1 VAIKPIPHS
10 IPSTLPPAKLYL
22 DDITEIVQILTDSSP
37 DYHATFVA
45 GQTKCDSLD
54 DLKELRGRAT
64 HFVMNISSPR
74 KHQTL
79 ELTPAAT
86 RIHID
91 ELGDQLLAWSKY
103 VNVAAIF
110 ERRKLRLK
118 SAVRSLAPLLLAGL
132 SLLALTVWT
141 FAPRAARP
149 LSIDELTRIVTG
161 IILAAT
167 VVYYFIS
174 SHSVVYLRYPKRVG
188 IGRWLEDH
196 KPEIIVGVISVLI
209 GAIATRVVE
218 RTWR

>member
-86 RIHID
+86 RIHI
-91 ELGDQLLAWSKY
+91 
-103 VNVAAIF
+103 F

-132 SLLALTVWT
+132 SLLALTVWA

-149 LSIDELTRIVTG
+149 LSIDELTHIVTG

-196 KPEIIVGVISVLI
+196 KPEIIVGVISVLM
-209 GAIATRVVE
+209 GAIAARVVE
-218 RTWR
+218 KTWR

>member
-1 VAIKPIPHS
+1 MAIKPIPHV

-22 DDITEIVQILTDSSP
+22 DDITEILQILTDSSP
-37 DYHATFVA
+37 EYRATFVA
-45 GQTKCDSLD
+45 GQTKCDTLD
-54 DLKELRGRAT
+54 ELKELRGRAT
-64 HFVMNISSPR
+64 HFVMNVSSPR

-79 ELTPAAT
+79 ELTPSAT

-91 ELGDQLLAWSKY
+91 EIGDQLLAWSKY

-118 SAVRSLAPLLLAGL
+118 SAVRFLAPLLSAGL

-149 LSIDELTRIVTG
+149 LSNDELTHVVTG
-161 IILAAT
+161 IVLAAT

-188 IGRWLEDH
+188 VGRWLEDH
-196 KPEIIVGVISVLI
+196 KPEIIVGIISILT
-209 GAIATRVVE
+209 GAIATRLVE
-218 RTWR
+218 KTWR